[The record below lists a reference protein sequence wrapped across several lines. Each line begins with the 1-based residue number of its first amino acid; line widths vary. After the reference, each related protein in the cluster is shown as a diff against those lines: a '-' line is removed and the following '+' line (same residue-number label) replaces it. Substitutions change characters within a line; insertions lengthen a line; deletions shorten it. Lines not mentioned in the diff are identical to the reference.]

1 MNDIDNKRDKP
12 TLTEQDLAA
21 KEREELIKAAEEV
34 MQETDEVYA
43 LDDER
48 RIKVLSPS
56 ALVFR
61 RFIRNRLAVIGVII
75 LIFMFLFSFVGAE
88 LSPYGYQQMF
98 TTTEERLQDFGGV
111 QENEDMRFLI
121 KEGAN
126 FPSGAR
132 AYMLRAIGEGKDS
145 YEYSGNVYGIEKIT
159 DDAYIIKAGLEVAS
173 FIQLGRNLVFSS
185 EEDLPDGLEAV
196 LRDAIDAGQSEVEFE
211 GEQYSLETDGRSYK
225 IYSGSPIVLVSYNIV
240 TFDSAEANNS
250 FEFQLAIEQAVTE
263 GAGEREI
270 EVDGVNYIVSVDQ
283 EGRAEI
289 SLSDGTLYATL
300 SRHMVNALNQN
311 LHLPIGFV
319 AAALEAIENDAESF
333 TFNLNGVE
341 REFTFEIRYQRYVL
355 REMQTITIYNMRSA
369 PSSEHWLGTDATG
382 MDMFT
387 RLMYGGRV
395 SLLVGFVVVFI
406 ALIIGVVL
414 GGLAGYFGGIVD
426 VIIMRL
432 VEIFFCIPTMPIL
445 IIIGAIMDEMRV
457 SGNSRLLYLM
467 IVLGILSWAGV
478 ARMVRGQILSLREQE
493 FMVATEATGISVT
506 RRIFRHLVPNVIP
519 LLIVYATMSLGS
531 TIITEST
538 LSFLGLGVK
547 YPTATWGNII
557 NGVSTSYDMN
567 NFPWLWIPAG
577 LCIVITVL
585 AFNFVGDGLRDAFDP
600 RMKR

>member
-1 MNDIDNKRDKP
+1 MNDIDSRKDDP
-12 TLTEQDLAA
+12 TLSKQEQAA
-21 KEREELIKAAEEV
+21 KEREELAKAAEAV
-34 MQETDEVYA
+34 TQETDEVYA

-98 TTTEERLQDFGGV
+98 YTTEERLQDFGGV
-111 QENEDMRFLI
+111 QQNDELRFLI
-121 KEGAN
+121 KEGSN
-126 FPSGAR
+126 FPSGAK
-132 AYMLRAIGEGKDS
+132 AYMLRAIGEGKSS
-145 YEYSGNVYGIEKIT
+145 YEYSGNVYGIDAIS
-159 DDAYIIKAGLEVAS
+159 DDAYTISAGVQVAS
-173 FIQLGRNLVFSS
+173 FMQLGKNLVFSS

-196 LRDAIDAGQSEVEFE
+196 LREAIDAEQEEIEFE
-211 GEQYSLETDGRSYK
+211 GELFTIEPDGRAYK
-225 IYSGSPIVLVSYNIV
+225 IYSAAPVVLASYNIV
-240 TFDSAEANNS
+240 AFDDPEARNS
-250 FEFQLAIEQAVTE
+250 YEFQLALEQAVAE
-263 GAGEREI
+263 GPGEHEI
-270 EVDGVNYIVSVDQ
+270 EFDGTAYIVGVDKEEQ
-283 EGRAEI
+283 AEI
-289 SLSDGTLYATL
+289 SLLDGTLYATL
-300 SRHMVNALNQN
+300 SRHMVNALNQSV
-311 LHLPIGFV
+311 HLPIGFV
-319 AAALEAIENDAESF
+319 AAAIEAIDNDAKSF
-333 TFNLNGVE
+333 SYKLNGVE
-341 REFTFEIRYQRYVL
+341 REFAFELRYQRWVL
-355 REMQTITIYNMRSA
+355 REMQTVTIYNMRSA

-406 ALIIGVVL
+406 AVLIGVVL

-432 VEIFFCIPTMPIL
+432 VEVFFCIPTLPIL

-457 SGNSRLLYLM
+457 SGSSRLLYLM
-467 IVLGILSWAGV
+467 IVLGLLSWAGV

-493 FMVATEATGISVT
+493 FMVATEATGISVS
-506 RRIFRHLVPNVIP
+506 RRIFKHLVPNVIP

-577 LCIVITVL
+577 LCIVVTVL